1 MLRRGGWRDQQHR
14 RARPTGINQGPDLP
28 IPGRGS
34 HHRWCRRVDH
44 PPSSAPTSPAPPLD
58 PKATEG
64 RWEEIKAEL
73 SDRQLTDGLQRE
85 LAAVDEYLKIR
96 NWAAHAI
103 TMVAHAGE
111 STQIRGSTEDRD

>member
-1 MLRRGGWRDQQHR
+1 MAGGVTSNIAEPDPPGSTKDQIYR
-14 RARPTGINQGPDLP
+14 SRARQSPSVVPQSGPSTQLSTHFA
-28 IPGRGS
+28 GS
-34 HHRWCRRVDH
+34 
-44 PPSSAPTSPAPPLD
+44 TLD